1 MLYDLRVAFYCF
13 FSYFTFPTLFLAVD
27 FVRPLGFKI
36 LRQEL
41 PDSHIF
47 VRHFV
52 PSKMVHWGSQALSFI
67 P

>member
-1 MLYDLRVAFYCF
+1 MLYD
-13 FSYFTFPTLFLAVD
+13 FSFPTLFLAVD

-52 PSKMVHWGSQALSFI
+52 PSKMVHWGSQAYGIL